1 MEISIRASN
10 GPRSR
15 LRQWARRKSL
25 EDILRCGGHSR
36 DFSGSRAEYITV
48 RLRLLSLAFALLA
61 LAWIPIDALFL
72 DDAAFSSILTLRA
85 GFSAGFL
92 ALALWSGYKQRLW
105 AARLRLAGLVVIPA
119 IFFIGSRQVL
129 GETGHETGVLVGYS
143 FLPFLMVALAGI
155 FPLTLLEGALYAL
168 SVGVVKV
175 ASEYYFGTLFDIHT
189 LGQIWLLGL
198 LAVIALW
205 AELAQLHMLLAL
217 YREAT
222 RDALTGL
229 VNRRPLTRWLE
240 GEVKR
245 ARGEH
250 RPLTLLLF
258 DLDLFKKINDTHG
271 HLAGDSVL
279 ARFAALLTAQ
289 LPDPE
294 LVGRWGGEEFLAALP
309 NLHAHEA
316 HELAEAIR
324 AACHNQL
331 VESPEGES
339 VRFTVSIGVAEMR
352 EGEGLNDLL
361 SRVDNGLYAAKAGGR
376 DMVVMA

>member
-1 MEISIRASN
+1 MTRSASV
-10 GPRSR
+10 GTRSR
-15 LRQWARRKSL
+15 IRQWARRKSL
-25 EDILRCGGHSR
+25 EDILRCTGHSR

-61 LAWIPIDALFL
+61 LAWIPVDMLFIDEAALP
-72 DDAAFSSILTLRA
+72 AILALRL

-92 ALALWSGYKQRLW
+92 GLALWSGQRQRLW

-119 IFFIGSRQVL
+119 IFFIGSRQIL
-129 GETGHETGVLVGYS
+129 GETGNEAGVLVGYS

-155 FPLTLLEGALYAL
+155 FPLTLLEGVVYAL
-168 SVGVVKV
+168 TVGVVKV

-240 GEVKR
+240 GELKR
-245 ARGEH
+245 TRGEQ
-250 RPLTLLLF
+250 RPLSLLLF

-279 ARFAALLTAQ
+279 ARFAALLTER

-294 LVGRWGGEEFLAALP
+294 LAGRWGGEEFLAALP
-309 NLHAHEA
+309 GLRADQAHEV
-316 HELAEAIR
+316 AEAIR
-324 AACHNQL
+324 AACHQQL

-339 VRFTVSIGVAEMR
+339 VRFTVSIGVAELR
-352 EGEGLNDLL
+352 EGESLGELL